1 LQAECDIGFLVARRD
16 DHGQLRRLLAGWWRR
31 GHEPRQQPA
40 RLTARNIS
48 HARIASHTEEIA
60 SSMASHR
67 SLSPAGNSPAA
78 DPPTVGMWQSSVA
91 EILAAQQMPHFVGTT
106 SE

>member
-1 LQAECDIGFLVARRD
+1 
-16 DHGQLRRLLAGWWRR
+16 
-31 GHEPRQQPA
+31 
-40 RLTARNIS
+40 
-48 HARIASHTEEIA
+48 
-60 SSMASHR
+60 MASHR